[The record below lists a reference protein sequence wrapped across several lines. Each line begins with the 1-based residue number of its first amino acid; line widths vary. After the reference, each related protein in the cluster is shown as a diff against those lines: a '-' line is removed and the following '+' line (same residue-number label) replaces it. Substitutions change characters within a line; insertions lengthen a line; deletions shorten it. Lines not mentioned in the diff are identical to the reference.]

1 MAVVKPFRALRYA
14 EPGQGVV
21 APPYD
26 VISPEQRAEYLARD
40 PRNVVHL
47 TLPDSEEEAAR
58 TLEQW
63 RRDGVLVEDEEPAV
77 WALEQEFTGPDGVRR
92 KRAGVVASLEVEP
105 YEAGVVLPHE
115 RTHAGPKE
123 GRLRLLRATRTQ
135 LEPIFVLHEGAP
147 LLQGEGAP
155 TLEAEEG
162 GVATRLWRVDD
173 PGEIERVQAALREPR
188 LLIADGHHRYET
200 ALAFREEDGA
210 DSMMVVLV
218 GQDQDGLVIFPTHRL
233 FERKPEQPLHGFEDW
248 APSVEEGL
256 QRLEQLPRDHPA
268 ALFYQEGRAA
278 LVQRREPGVL
288 DVVFVDRLG
297 HEGISYTPNVEEAVR
312 AVDSGA
318 AVLAVLLRAPR
329 IDEVRA
335 VAERGEVMPQ
345 KSTYFYPKL
354 LSGLLFHPV

>member
-14 EPGQGVV
+14 DPTPAVV

-26 VISPEQRAEYLARD
+26 VITPEQRAEYLARD
-40 PRNVVHL
+40 PHNVVHL
-47 TLPDSEEEAAR
+47 TLPDSEEDAAR
-58 TLEQW
+58 TLEAW
-63 RRDGVLVEDEEPAV
+63 RRDGVLVEDDDPAM
-77 WALEQEFTGPDGVRR
+77 WALEQEFTGLDGVRR
-92 KRAGVVASLEVEP
+92 TRTGVVASLQVEP
-105 YEAGVVLPHE
+105 YEERVVLPHE

-135 LEPIFVLHEGAP
+135 LEPIFLLHEGP
-147 LLQGEGAP
+147 TLLRGEGAP

-162 GVATRLWRVDD
+162 GVVTRLWRVTDTA
-173 PGEIERVQAALREPR
+173 PVQDALREAQ

-200 ALAFREEDGA
+200 AVAFREEDGA

-218 GQDQDGLVIFPTHRL
+218 GEDQEGLVIFPTHRV
-233 FERKPEQPLHGFEDW
+233 FAQPPEQPVHAFEEEVD
-248 APSVEEGL
+248 SVEDGL
-256 QRLEQLPRDHPA
+256 RQLGELPRGHPA
-268 ALFYQEGRAA
+268 AVVYDGRAY

-288 DVVFVDRLG
+288 DVEFVDRLG
-297 HEGISYTPNVEEAVR
+297 HDGISYTPRAEEAV
-312 AVDSGA
+312 AKVDSGEA
-318 AVLAVLLRAPR
+318 ALAVLLRAPQ